1 MKRHYKFDIIEVN
14 KKKIHKYKQ
23 SINLNLVDTN
33 KIVISDRFKHNNDGV
48 KYFIGYKENNIIRPL
63 CIILSQT
70 SGYIK
75 IFENRRKSLF
85 FIVKGDRILVKYNEV
100 GTRLKRFWAQS
111 FVACLWWKIHKC

>member
-1 MKRHYKFDIIEVN
+1 M
-14 KKKIHKYKQ
+14 
-23 SINLNLVDTN
+23 
-33 KIVISDRFKHNNDGV
+33 ISDRFKHNNDGV

-100 GTRLKRFWAQS
+100 GTRLKRF
-111 FVACLWWKIHKC
+111 

>member
-1 MKRHYKFDIIEVN
+1 MKRHYKFDIIEVS

-100 GTRLKRFWAQS
+100 GTRLKRF
-111 FVACLWWKIHKC
+111 